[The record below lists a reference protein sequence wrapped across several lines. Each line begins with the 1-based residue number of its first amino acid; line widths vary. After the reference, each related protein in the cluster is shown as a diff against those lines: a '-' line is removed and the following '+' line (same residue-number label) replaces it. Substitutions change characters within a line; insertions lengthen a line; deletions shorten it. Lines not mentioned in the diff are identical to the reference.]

1 MKEAK
6 DLKLGDKIYALNPT
20 SNAVHILF
28 VDDILECMSDSN
40 LLKIKYKNDYMKGEF
55 KIYNNNKSYFNGR
68 YCFYLDKN
76 KVISELNDSIK
87 DIKETIN
94 IIKDN

>member
-20 SNAVHILF
+20 DNIVHILF
-28 VDDILECMSDSN
+28 IDDILEYMSDSN

-55 KIYNNNKSYFNGR
+55 KIYKNNKSHFNGR

-76 KVISELNDSIK
+76 KVISELNDSIE
-87 DIKETIN
+87 DIQETIN